1 MFMIRKFFYTVVHF
15 IKFGFSFFRSGEPY
29 VSDKTIL
36 LINGDVDFCQFQG
49 DELEKLGFK
58 VIFAHTLEIATL
70 KLSAYK
76 PNIILLDQKLPD
88 GSGIGFLEKNMFTL
102 EDKPVI
108 LMTADASTVLGNMTM
123 KPGVFEILSKPFQP
137 SALNKL
143 VYQAAHFPG
152 IS

>member
-1 MFMIRKFFYTVVHF
+1 MLRKIFYRGIHF

-36 LINGDVDFCQFQG
+36 LINGDLNFCRLHG
-49 DELEKLGFK
+49 DELENQGFK
-58 VIFAHTLEIATL
+58 VVFAHTLELATL
-70 KLSAYK
+70 KLNAYN

-88 GSGIGFLEKNMFTL
+88 GSGIGFLEKNILAL
-102 EDKPVI
+102 EHKPVI
-108 LMTADASTVLGNMTM
+108 LMTADESAASGNISM
-123 KPGVFEILSKPFQP
+123 KPRVFEILSKPFQP

-143 VYQAAHFPG
+143 VYMAAHFSG